1 MLLVQFS
8 NLRENKKW
16 NLIVYLCEKKQRNL
30 EDPNQKKILSE
41 CTPAMDLLIS

>member
-16 NLIVYLCEKKQRNL
+16 NLIVYLCEKQRNL